1 MGQVK
6 KISILQIN
14 ELSPR
19 KQVDSNYDVP
29 FCLLD
34 MLGTPEP
41 LGKVYSYVQLLRLSQ
56 PEAPA

>member
-1 MGQVK
+1 MK
-6 KISILQIN
+6 KISTLQIN

-19 KQVDSNYDVP
+19 KQVDSNYDVL